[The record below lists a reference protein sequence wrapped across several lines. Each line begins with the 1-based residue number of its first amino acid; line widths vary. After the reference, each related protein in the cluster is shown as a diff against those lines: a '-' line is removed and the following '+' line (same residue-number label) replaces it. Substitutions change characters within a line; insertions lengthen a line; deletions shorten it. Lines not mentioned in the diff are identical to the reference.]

1 MKTRMLT
8 LAAVTLLLT
17 LGAARAADACPQI
30 VKTALDTADKFCQK
44 TGRNQ
49 ACYGH
54 IAMEAEPQP
63 GAPNFRFEQEGDI
76 VNVSELKKLQLRS
89 MDEASGEW
97 GVALLRLQANLPD
110 TLPGQNVTFLMF
122 GDVEITD
129 AVEPGDTG
137 LRPMQAFYLR
147 TGIGDSKCDEAPES
161 GLLVQT
167 PQGAGEI
174 RLTINQVDVQLG
186 STVLFQGDPDS
197 DGRMNVTTIEGAA
210 FLNVAG
216 KQQPVVA
223 GLEANL
229 PARGGGRIL
238 PMPAAPAPTPGPS
251 PTPGPTPTVDIL
263 SQPSGGGALTPKVVL
278 QAYNARKLRSLPL
291 RLLQR
296 RVSIAPPLTP
306 RQLAEVKARVENNLP
321 LCGVP
326 LFPSCAVF
334 ETTPEAALPR

>member
-1 MKTRMLT
+1 MKTRFLI
-8 LAAVTLLLT
+8 LATFTLLLT
-17 LGAARAADACPQI
+17 LGAVRAAADACPQI
-30 VKTALDTADKFCQK
+30 VQTALDAADKFCQK

-54 IAMEAEPQP
+54 IAMLAEPQP

-76 VNVSELKKLQLRS
+76 VNVSELKKLQLSS
-89 MDEASGEW
+89 MDEENGEW

-129 AVEPGDTG
+129 AVEPGDMSQH
-137 LRPMQAFYLR
+137 PMQAFYLR
-147 TGIGDSKCDEAPES
+147 TGIGDSQCDEAPES

-174 RLTINQVDVQLG
+174 RLTINEVDVQLG

-210 FLNVAG
+210 FLNVGG
-216 KQQPVVA
+216 KQHPVVA

-238 PMPAAPAPTPGPS
+238 PAPAVPAPS
-251 PTPGPTPTVDIL
+251 EGPTPTVDVL
-263 SQPSGGGALTPKVVL
+263 NQPSGGGALTPKVVL

-296 RVSIAPPLTP
+296 KVDIAPPLTP
-306 RQLAEVKARVENNLP
+306 RQLREVQARVERNLP

-326 LFPSCAVF
+326 LFPSCEAF
-334 ETTPEAALPR
+334 EATPEATPTS